1 MRETTIAIPVPS
13 GSLGIKLIGT
23 NLGTVISEVNKS
35 SFSFACLFYAVSST
49 FSIFSKVNE
58 DSALARNVCPGDR
71 IISIDDIDVHQM
83 DTACESALLTFF

>member
-23 NLGTVISEVNKS
+23 DLGTVISEVNLN
-35 SFSFACLFYAVSST
+35 FRLFACFVVSST

-58 DSALARNVCPGDR
+58 DSALAANVCPGDK

-83 DTACESALLTFF
+83 DTACESALSTFF

>member
-23 NLGTVISEVNKS
+23 NIGTVISEVN
-35 SFSFACLFYAVSST
+35 
-49 FSIFSKVNE
+49 E
-58 DSALARNVCPGDR
+58 DSALAENVCPGDK

-83 DTACESALLTFF
+83 DTACESALSTFSRGM